1 VLIHPSATTS
11 SSAEIAA
18 GTSSE
23 TPGAQLRKTEAIANT
38 AALKGTR
45 VTGTSTGSDSGKV
58 EAHHE
63 SRRVESRRVES
74 GWDILDNNG
83 VNVLMAFLM
92 SVGAMGAAGYVWDLS
107 VLDAFV

>member
-11 SSAEIAA
+11 SSAESAA

-23 TPGAQLRKTEAIANT
+23 TPGAQLRKTEAVANT

-58 EAHHE
+58 EAHH
-63 SRRVESRRVES
+63 ESRRVES